1 MDSDKKFIITIS
13 RQLGSG
19 GAYVGKQLAQKLD
32 IYYADREILSEAA
45 RKFSLGEEDLIHHEE
60 KLRSLWKSFLQF
72 NALSTEVDLPPR
84 FLGPTSRELYQT
96 EAEIIEQIAQERS
109 AVIIGRCGFHIL
121 RNYPNCIKIFLH
133 ADAAFRNSRIQE
145 LYEVSE
151 DAAAKMIVKNDKERG
166 NYISTF
172 TGKQWTDARQYDLSI
187 DTGKIGVDHTV
198 DLILNYLEINNLN

>member
-1 MDSDKKFIITIS
+1 MDNNKKFILTIS

-19 GAYVGKQLAQKLD
+19 GAYVGKQLAQKLN

-84 FLGPTSRELYQT
+84 FLGPTSRELYQA

-166 NYISTF
+166 NYINTF
-172 TGKQWTDARQYDLSI
+172 TGKQWTDARLYDLSI
-187 DTGKIGVDHTV
+187 DTGKIGVDRTV
-198 DLILNYLEINNLN
+198 DLILNYLNINNL